1 MKIKIETYPRDGDNG
16 HDHYY
21 CTDHLAATRKENL
34 AEAPERAS
42 AIHRIDGQQII
53 NSLNQAENSN
63 QREGAKKQNT

>member
-1 MKIKIETYPRDGDNG
+1 MKIKIETRSCDDGNG
-16 HDHYY
+16 HDRYR
-21 CTDHLAATRKENL
+21 CADHLAATRKENL

-42 AIHRIDGQQII
+42 AIHRIDGKQII